1 MLIRYAFR
9 NPLRHSATEIPYA
22 YRNPE
27 ILYSRGLYAIDLF
40 KPPGRSEPVI
50 IIIQTRVIT
59 NSSGNLN
66 LDSPVLFH
74 PENLDSKDNLII

>member
-9 NPLRHSATEIPYA
+9 NPLRLSATEIPYA
-22 YRNPE
+22 YRNP
-27 ILYSRGLYAIDLF
+27 YSRGLYAIDLF

-74 PENLDSKDNLII
+74 PENQATLI